1 MPAPACGTRHHLT
14 RQDRHMFDVVLY
26 QPEIPPNT
34 GNIMRLC
41 ANAGTCLHLIE
52 PLGFG
57 LEDRQLRRAGLDY
70 REWAEVRVHSSL
82 GVYLRSRPE
91 GRLYAC
97 STRGR
102 VSYTQ
107 PAYRA
112 GMLSCS
118 ARRPAVCRKRSS
130 KICRSRTGYSS
141 PCTRTTEASICLT
154 RWRSSFTRP
163 GVRMASLEPGVFTDR
178 VETRSCRHLEA
189 V

>member
-1 MPAPACGTRHHLT
+1 MRRLRVACSGVWYSPPLDSTGSAYV
-14 RQDRHMFDVVLY
+14 FDVVLY

-52 PLGFG
+52 PPGFG

-70 REWAEVRVHSSL
+70 REWAEVWVHSSL

-102 VSYTQ
+102 V
-107 PAYRA
+107 PYRSRPTER

-141 PCTRTTEASICLT
+141 HV
-154 RWRSSFTRP
+154 P
-163 GVRMASLEPGVFTDR
+163 GQPKSQSV
-178 VETRSCRHLEA
+178 
-189 V
+189 